1 MTMTVEV
8 TVLIAVVSLAF
19 NIYQGSTNMKRS
31 QNKEVK
37 DDASQI
43 AVVITKLES
52 IGNGVEE
59 IKKEMSSIK
68 KDAKEDHER
77 IIKIEG
83 KIEFFEEHYKVSVL
97 KTEE

>member
-1 MTMTVEV
+1 MTVEV
-8 TVLIAVVSLAF
+8 AVLIAVASFAF
-19 NIYQGSTNMKRS
+19 NIYQGMTNMKRS

-43 AVVITKLES
+43 AIVITKLES

-59 IKKEMSSIK
+59 IKKEMSNIK

-83 KIEFFEEHYKVSVL
+83 KIEYFEEHYKVSVL